1 MAALTAGATLGI
13 LSALLDTVGGSVV
26 HAAYLVLAAGWAWAA
41 LAFCVGLARN
51 RRLESV
57 TLASASLLTAVIT
70 YYLTKLG
77 QGEFLTA
84 DVNDPSGR
92 TQVFWY
98 GFWSKTVLW
107 CIVACVIGPLL
118 GLAGNLAR
126 NHGLRGLPFRALVPL
141 VAIVDTSQRLEFDA
155 SPQGPVAATTWSVI
169 RLVAVAVVVV
179 LVGHTMTT
187 WWPRRSAR
195 WARR

>member
-1 MAALTAGATLGI
+1 M
-13 LSALLDTVGGSVV
+13 
-26 HAAYLVLAAGWAWAA
+26 
-41 LAFCVGLARN
+41 
-51 RRLESV
+51 ESV

-77 QGEFLTA
+77 RGDFLIA

-98 GFWSKTVLW
+98 SFGSMTLGWGILA
-107 CIVACVIGPLL
+107 CIFGPLL

-155 SPQGPVAATTWSVI
+155 PLDGPVAATTWSVI

-179 LVGHTMTT
+179 LVGQTVTT
-187 WWPRRSAR
+187 WWSRRSAG
-195 WARR
+195 